1 WKCFAMLRK
10 PLLPICRA
18 KVRPSPLCRHPFR
31 KIHLPARALNTVMPV
46 IPPALGSAA
55 VIAVGAALSYVC
67 YKLIRLAFADA
78 DLHLLGLGKHKSNAF
93 KDKVVWIT
101 GASQGLGEVLA
112 KYFAGFGARI
122 ILSSRDAS
130 KLERVKV
137 SLGVSDERVLV
148 LPFDLCSDYTELEKA
163 AAAADSAFGSAGVD
177 YLIHNAGA
185 SQHALASETNA
196 EVTDALMQLNAIGP
210 IKLTRAVLPHLLRRN
225 RGRVVVVGSM
235 SSKLP
240 SSGQAVYAA
249 AKMALYG
256 YFSSLATEL
265 ADTGVG
271 VTICCPGP
279 VATGS
284 EETPR
289 VVFGPTGRIVQ
300 NATGASN
307 RLNPARAAQLIA
319 CAAAHGVDEA
329 WIALHPVLAIG
340 YIFQLLPRLG
350 WSLLKK
356 VGPARARAVKEGK
369 SGYDV
374 TKLMKAAGQNS

>member
-1 WKCFAMLRK
+1 MLGK
-10 PLLPICRA
+10 PLLPVCRA
-18 KVRPSPLCRHPFR
+18 KVRPSPLCRRPLS
-31 KIHLPARALNTVMPV
+31 KIHLPARALTTVMSV
-46 IPPALGSAA
+46 VPPALGSAA

-137 SLGVSDERVLV
+137 SLGVLDERVLV

-279 VATGS
+279 LATGS

-307 RLNPARAAQLIA
+307 RLNAARAAQLIA

-329 WIALHPVLAIG
+329 WIALHPVLAMG

-374 TKLMKAAGQNS
+374 SKLMKAGGKTS